1 MGGTEPTA
9 DAVAAAD
16 ADALFVLTAALLTPA
31 RFPSVL
37 GDDYPAACAALGLEP
52 YEEGYGLVLGQ
63 DGLGARWTVVVEDVS
78 LVATAVSA
86 WDCGMPY
93 DLSPDEDSVVA
104 GLPGWPLAV
113 VSRAPGVPAPHDPE
127 PEEGDPPPL
136 VPPSGD
142 AWGPAQRRL
151 GADEVALRWADWRA
165 GVATAFG
172 TGTEAGPGADPAPDG
187 PETSSGTGAGVG
199 TRADAVR
206 GGQGQHG
213 TAAGGPGDGG
223 TAQRGT
229 EQGPAA
235 HGGTGDG
242 GTAQRGT
249 GQEPAAHGGTGDGG
263 VPGIAA
269 PDPYDGVR
277 RALAE
282 LRGYLEAPPPV
293 GRVRSSFATADA
305 RVLRADGPG
314 WSFVARTDDMAF
326 VLLDDRPREVFPVAR
341 GPRLP
346 SLLQA
351 LDAIAVRPS

>member
-1 MGGTEPTA
+1 MAGTEPTA
-9 DAVAAAD
+9 DAVAEAD

-52 YEEGYGLVLGQ
+52 YQEGYGLVLGQ

-78 LVATAVSA
+78 LVATAISA

-93 DLSPDEDSVVA
+93 DLSPDGDSVVA

-127 PEEGDPPPL
+127 PEAGDPPPL
-136 VPPSGD
+136 VPPCGD

-172 TGTEAGPGADPAPDG
+172 AGAEDGPRTG
-187 PETSSGTGAGVG
+187 PET
-199 TRADAVR
+199 
-206 GGQGQHG
+206 
-213 TAAGGPGDGG
+213 GGPETVPGAGG
-223 TAQRGT
+223 TAQGGT
-229 EQGPAA
+229 RDGGGPAQDRA
-235 HGGTGDG
+235 ARAGTADSGPARVPAARGGTRDG
-242 GTAQRGT
+242 SA
-249 GQEPAAHGGTGDGG
+249 PG
-263 VPGIAA
+263 VAS

-351 LDAIAVRPS
+351 LDAIAIRPS